1 MCNSCDNCVLLDDN
15 KYKKGGV
22 FIFWRLCIFPQHT
35 PNFNDIHYI
44 CDEKLC
50 NSRSTIN
57 NTLSTIPLAMRC
69 DKHLSLS
76 QLTMHEQQIA
86 HQQQKHVILDHH
98 HMYKFLFVCYYYC
111 ISHIR
116 NTHMVVLCYL
126 LFHIYPAQNSNNN
139 NILSYM
145 CVYTTTKKN
154 GTCCLFSSQ
163 YPYHI
168 FLMCVQFPHSQN
180 NHRTHTHTRSYTELL

>member
-1 MCNSCDNCVLLDDN
+1 MYLSTA
-15 KYKKGGV
+15 
-22 FIFWRLCIFPQHT
+22 HT
-35 PNFNDIHYI
+35 HNFNDIHYI
-44 CDEKLC
+44 YDEKLC

-69 DKHLSLS
+69 DKHCFSLL

-86 HQQQKHVILDHH
+86 STTKPCDSWPSSHVQT
-98 HMYKFLFVCYYYC
+98 FVCLLLLLHFAYETRTWSFSA
-111 ISHIR
+111 IPSLSHISD
-116 NTHMVVLCYL
+116 TTATTITSSL
-126 LFHIYPAQNSNNN
+126 I
-139 NILSYM
+139 

-180 NHRTHTHTRSYTELL
+180 NHRTHTLVRTPNSCSPTHSTFPFIQYLTLTT